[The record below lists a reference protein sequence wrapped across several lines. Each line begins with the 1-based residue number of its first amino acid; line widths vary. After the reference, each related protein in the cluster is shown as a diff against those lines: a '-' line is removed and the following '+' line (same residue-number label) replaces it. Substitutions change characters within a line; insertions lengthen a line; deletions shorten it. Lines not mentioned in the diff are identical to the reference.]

1 MLSIYFFFLFCV
13 CVQKNRINPI
23 RNKVTI
29 YRVVPTMQSS
39 FLLIFSWKGEQEY
52 RQSVFKILVHPAQFD
67 FFFTFFM
74 RVCFTKKKHSFCC
87 CCWKEE
93 EGRGLGVGF
102 GGGYGAF
109 LIKTFPAFHLS
120 TVYEQA
126 TTQQKPKGIQ
136 STCTVGN
143 ACLWNI
149 ESGKNSLRNPKSFVL
164 ESEIK
169 LKESKIPK
177 DWSLEIKFHLQRL
190 ECNNWN
196 LESKTVLDSLSC
208 GNIQFCS
215 IAVTSFWWNIFCSS
229 FSRRLQAMQL
239 KKSVGSLRMKIMQ
252 SR

>member
-1 MLSIYFFFLFCV
+1 MSSLLCSLLSYLFLV
-13 CVQKNRINPI
+13 EKE
-23 RNKVTI
+23 NKSI
-29 YRVVPTMQSS
+29 DSHFEDFGSPCA
-39 FLLIFSWKGEQEY
+39 IW
-52 RQSVFKILVHPAQFD
+52 

-74 RVCFTKKKHSFCC
+74 RVCFTKKKSFCC

-93 EGRGLGVGF
+93 EGRGVGVGF

-109 LIKTFPAFHLS
+109 LITTFPAFHLS
-120 TVYEQA
+120 TIYEQA

-177 DWSLEIKFHLQRL
+177 DWSLEFKFHLQRL
-190 ECNNWN
+190 ECSNWN

-208 GNIQFCS
+208 GNIQFSS
-215 IAVTSFWWNIFCSS
+215 IAGTSFWWNIVCSS
-229 FSRRLQAMQL
+229 FSYKLQVRQL

>member
-1 MLSIYFFFLFCV
+1 MLGIYLFFLFCV
-13 CVQKNRINPI
+13 CVQKSRINPI

-52 RQSVFKILVHPAQFD
+52 RQSFWRFWFTLRNLIFFYLFYACVFY
-67 FFFTFFM
+67 
-74 RVCFTKKKHSFCC
+74 KKKKSFCC

-93 EGRGLGVGF
+93 EGRGVGVGF

-109 LIKTFPAFHLS
+109 LITTFPAFHLS
-120 TVYEQA
+120 TIYEQA

-190 ECNNWN
+190 ECSNWN

-229 FSRRLQAMQL
+229 FSYRLQAMQL

>member
-1 MLSIYFFFLFCV
+1 MMLMFEASFSQNSCFFGFVFCFYFFTL
-13 CVQKNRINPI
+13 
-23 RNKVTI
+23 
-29 YRVVPTMQSS
+29 PTDPKSE
-39 FLLIFSWKGEQEY
+39 K
-52 RQSVFKILVHPAQFD
+52 
-67 FFFTFFM
+67 T
-74 RVCFTKKKHSFCC
+74 
-87 CCWKEE
+87 
-93 EGRGLGVGF
+93 
-102 GGGYGAF
+102 
-109 LIKTFPAFHLS
+109 KTFPAFHLS